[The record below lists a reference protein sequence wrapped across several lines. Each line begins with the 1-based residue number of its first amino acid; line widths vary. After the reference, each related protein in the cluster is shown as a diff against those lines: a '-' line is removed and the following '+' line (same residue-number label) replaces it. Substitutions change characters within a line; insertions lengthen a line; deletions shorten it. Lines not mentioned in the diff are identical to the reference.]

1 MLFQMRLVEPEC
13 SLVSHGNFYT
23 FSQDPGNPKEAVTR
37 EFTVLSFSELMEEA
51 TPLSDEDPAY
61 WENFRRKREAP
72 LRQSE
77 G

>member
-1 MLFQMRLVEPEC
+1 MC
-13 SLVSHGNFYT
+13 SLVSHGNFYPLP
-23 FSQDPGNPKEAVTR
+23 QDAGNPEEAVSLG
-37 EFTVLSFSELMEEA
+37 FTVLSFGELMAEA

-61 WENFRRKREAP
+61 WESFRRKQEAP